1 MCRVACAVV
10 CCLVLC
16 APASLLAPASAAD
29 AVSEWSVQIVQ
40 PTAGTTLSAV
50 ARVSVC
56 ARPSEQAPDRL
67 FVGLE
72 GGPWVDMK
80 PGLGRGQWVADLDTT
95 LVPNG
100 KVRLS
105 CVGLASWSKKPKAKA
120 DLIVGV
126 NNPLHHYFGD
136 IHAHSSYSDGV
147 LLPHDAYAYAR
158 DVSKLDFFCLTDHME
173 LVTEAEWADMRKEA
187 WAANQEGRFVTLEGL
202 EWTKKEGHA
211 CVYEGAGRLLPPDIA
226 GFYDTVSRQGA
237 LGMFNHPGQGDTVW
251 NGLAFDLFADQVM
264 QLMEVRTDDE
274 LTAYVRALKAG
285 WHLAAAGTDD
295 THGPDWGA
303 GFAWTGIVAPSL
315 TRTNVMWALRERHC
329 YMTRDRNCR
338 LLFTANG
345 TPMGTIIAEPV
356 EHLSLTVSVEDPD
369 ATDGIASIELYEDG
383 MVVASTTP
391 EGPKCE
397 WTSRPTPSRGSHFY
411 FVRVKQ
417 KDDDALVSA
426 PVWVTVR

>member
-1 MCRVACAVV
+1 MRRVIHAAR
-10 CCLVLC
+10 CCLVLSVAVC
-16 APASLLAPASAAD
+16 LLAPASAAD
-29 AVSEWSVQIVQ
+29 PVPEWSLQIVK
-40 PTAGTTLSAV
+40 PALGAALSGI

-56 ARPSEQAPDRL
+56 ASPSAQAPDRL

-72 GGPWVDMK
+72 GGSWVDMK
-80 PGLGRGQWVADLDTT
+80 PGLARGQWVADLDTT

-100 KVRLS
+100 KVKLS
-105 CVGLASWSKKPKAKA
+105 CVGLAGWAKKPKARA
-120 DLIVGV
+120 DLFVGIS
-126 NNPLHHYFGD
+126 NPLHHYFGD

-237 LGMFNHPGQGDTVW
+237 LGMFNHPGKGDTVW
-251 NGLAFDLFADQVM
+251 NGLAFDLFADQAM
-264 QLMEVRTDDE
+264 RLMEVRTEDE
-274 LTAYVRALKAG
+274 LVAYIRALKAG
-285 WHLAAAGTDD
+285 WHVAAAGTDD
-295 THGPDWGA
+295 THSPNWGG

-315 TRTNVMWALRERHC
+315 TRANVMWALRERHS

-338 LLFTANG
+338 LLFTVNG
-345 TPMGTIIAEPV
+345 IPMGTIVAEPV
-356 EHLSLTVSVEDPD
+356 TQLSLAVTAEDPD
-369 ATDGIASIELYEDG
+369 AADGLASIELYEDG
-383 MVVASTTP
+383 AVVDSAAP
-391 EGPKCE
+391 DGPRCE
-397 WTSRPTPSRGSHFY
+397 WTPERTPGRGSHFY

-417 KDDDALVSA
+417 QDGDMLVSA
-426 PVWVTVR
+426 PVWVTVK

>member
-1 MCRVACAVV
+1 MRPVLAITHCIALLLVAGLAV
-10 CCLVLC
+10 
-16 APASLLAPASAAD
+16 LAHAAEP
-29 AVSEWSVQIVQ
+29 VPEWSVQIVR
-40 PTAGTTLSAV
+40 PTGGTTLSAV

-56 ARPSEQAPDRL
+56 ASPSDQAPDRL

-72 GGPWVDMK
+72 GGPWVDMR

-95 LVPNG
+95 RVPNG
-100 KVRLS
+100 KMKLS

-120 DLIVGV
+120 DLIVDIS
-126 NNPLHHYFGD
+126 NPLHHYFGD

-173 LVTEAEWADMRKEA
+173 LVTEAEWADIRKEA

-237 LGMFNHPGQGDTVW
+237 LGMFNHPGKGDTVW
-251 NGLAFDLFADQVM
+251 KGLAFDLFADQAM
-264 QLMEVRTDDE
+264 RLMEVRTEDE
-274 LTAYVRALKAG
+274 LVAYIRALRAG
-285 WHLAAAGTDD
+285 WHIAAAGTDD
-295 THGPDWGA
+295 THSSDWGA

-345 TPMGTIIAEPV
+345 APMGTMVTEPATR
-356 EHLSLTVSVEDPD
+356 LSLAVSAEDPD
-369 ATDGIASIELYEDG
+369 AADSLASIELYENG
-383 MVVASTTP
+383 AVVESTTP
-391 EGPKCE
+391 GGSQCAWTLDRTPPKGE
-397 WTSRPTPSRGSHFY
+397 YFY

-417 KDDDALVSA
+417 NDGDVLVSA
-426 PVWVTVR
+426 PVWVTVK